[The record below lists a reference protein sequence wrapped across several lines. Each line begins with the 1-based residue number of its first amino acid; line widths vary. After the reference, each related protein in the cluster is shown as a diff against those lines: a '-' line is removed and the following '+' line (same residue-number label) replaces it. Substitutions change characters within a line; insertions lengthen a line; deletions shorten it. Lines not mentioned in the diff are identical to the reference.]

1 MRIELPNLPYP
12 SNALEPWIS
21 ARTVEIHHGK
31 HHRAYVDKAN
41 ELIGEGG
48 GSLEEIIGRTAGDPA
63 KKVLFNNAAQA
74 WNHAFYWRSLRPRS
88 GAAPRELSKLA
99 EALKTA
105 AIGHFGSGW
114 AWLVRD
120 GAGLK
125 VITTSNADTPIAHG
139 LTPLLAIDVWEH
151 AYYLDYQERR
161 AAHIGAV
168 VDNLLNWEFAECP
181 TT

>member
-48 GSLEEIIGRTAGDPA
+48 GSLEEIIVRAAGDPA

-74 WNHAFYWRSLRPRS
+74 WNHAFYWLRCAR
-88 GAAPRELSKLA
+88 GAAL
-99 EALKTA
+99 
-105 AIGHFGSGW
+105 
-114 AWLVRD
+114 
-120 GAGLK
+120 
-125 VITTSNADTPIAHG
+125 
-139 LTPLLAIDVWEH
+139 
-151 AYYLDYQERR
+151 RR
-161 AAHIGAV
+161 ASFR
-168 VDNLLNWEFAECP
+168 NWP
-181 TT
+181 RRSR

>member
-48 GSLEEIIGRTAGDPA
+48 GSLEEIIVRTAGDPA
-63 KKVLFNNAAQA
+63 TKVLFNNAAQA

-88 GAAPRELSKLA
+88 GAAPRELSKLG

-125 VITTSNADTPIAHG
+125 VIATSNADTPIAHG